1 MKNLKLK
8 RKLKLKQK
16 VFKTAAQKIRDY
28 FIKKYDSAENIFI
41 REKTTSSVQVS
52 KMRRDNKTK

>member
-28 FIKKYDSAENIFI
+28 FIKKYDSTENIFI
-41 REKTTSSVQVS
+41 RKKTHTGVQMPEVWGND
-52 KMRRDNKTK
+52 KKK